1 MAGGIP
7 GARVRDVLIAQVV
20 LLFEG
25 PRGGGGGGGV
35 PIHTQFLAFANSTL
49 GSANLNLNI

>member
-7 GARVRDVLIAQVV
+7 GARARDVLIAQVV

-25 PRGGGGGGGV
+25 PRGGGGV
-35 PIHTQFLAFANSTL
+35 YPYIHNSWPLRT
-49 GSANLNLNI
+49 